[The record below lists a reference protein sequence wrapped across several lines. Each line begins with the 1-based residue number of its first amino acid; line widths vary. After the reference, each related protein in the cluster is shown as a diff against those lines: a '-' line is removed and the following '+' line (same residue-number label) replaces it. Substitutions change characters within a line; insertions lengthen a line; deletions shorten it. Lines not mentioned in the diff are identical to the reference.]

1 MVSSNS
7 LTVLNASA
15 GSGKTYS
22 LVKAYITTLL
32 LSENPKK
39 YRQLL
44 AITFTNKAVQEMKER
59 ILETLDAFRKYT
71 PSQDTTPEMMLTIS
85 EETGMSP
92 ATIAKK
98 TSTILNGI
106 LHNYAAFDV
115 LTIDTL
121 THRILRTFSKDLEIS
136 GNFEVSLDSKTLQA
150 RAVDALID
158 SAGQDDRITHILV
171 EFALQKADDDKSWD
185 ITRDLL
191 EIAQL
196 LSSEN
201 DAPYVAQLQSKTL
214 DDFDALKKELSQ
226 FEISLKAGIE
236 NSAKTHLELIHS
248 LSLDETHFSGKYFY
262 NHLVKL
268 QQNPLEVDYK
278 AKWKQDIDSYTFYK
292 KAEKQPIKDTID
304 SIRDQLID
312 CFKETKNF
320 YYKLQ
325 LVTAFTKKVVPLSVL
340 KLIHKELQKIKEDE
354 NILLISDFNALIYKS
369 LREQPAAF
377 IYERLGERYANYFID
392 EFQDTSVVQWHN
404 LIPLVDSAITT
415 DTLDTVKN
423 SLLLVGDPKQAIYRW
438 RGGKAEQFIALSN
451 EEHPFSIEHTHVQQL
466 ETNYRSYSEI
476 IHFNN
481 SFFTY
486 IATFFKDD
494 TYTSIYKTDN
504 NQSYNHREG
513 GFVSLQFIEAETAQ
527 DADEIYPEEVLKI
540 IHTVTTQGFLK
551 SDICILTR
559 SNKHGAHIAQYLAAN
574 QIKVVSSESL
584 LIHSAPSVRFVH
596 AILELQLQPNTP
608 QITLKILSYL
618 VNRFQIEDTHG
629 FYDQW
634 AKAPTSDFLKSLEE
648 RHIYY
653 APSLF
658 ESLSL
663 YEGTEY
669 IIRAFHMEKEA
680 DAYLFGYLNAIFEYT
695 QRNNG
700 GLIGFLTYWE
710 EKKDKLSIVAPPQS
724 DAIQIMS
731 VHKSKGLEF
740 DIVIYPYAD
749 SELYTHRN
757 EHHWYPTDASN
768 FAGFEHLLIGHK
780 TDVSSY
786 SSHGAAL
793 YEERISQQQFDAI
806 NILYVALTRAV
817 ERVYVL
823 SRFRESVSKKN
834 TVSDPKTFSDL
845 FVSYLQQEGI
855 WEGTEKAY
863 VYGEETIKDQKDQD
877 DTKKVVT
884 IPFLSSSKESHNIRT
899 ITKAGFL
906 WNEERQN
913 AITYGN
919 LIHELM
925 AKIID
930 REDVDHAVTEAI
942 YEGMITEE
950 EKEVVKGVLLSVV
963 NHPELQSYF
972 SRVHTVYNERQILS
986 ADGTIHIPDR
996 IEVLPDGEAIIMDY
1010 KTGIPSENHAYQI
1023 QQYAHLLKEMDIVIK
1038 QLFLIYIN
1046 KEVTIIKV

>member
-32 LSENPKK
+32 ISENSNK

-59 ILETLDAFRKYT
+59 ILETLYAFSVYKDQDAI
-71 PSQDTTPEMMLTIS
+71 PEMMTSIS
-85 EETGMSP
+85 KEIEESP
-92 ATIAKK
+92 ITIAKK
-98 TSTILNGI
+98 ASHILNAI

-115 LTIDTL
+115 VTIDTL

-136 GNFEVSLDSKTLQA
+136 GNFEVSLDTKTLQA

-158 SAGQDDRITHILV
+158 SAGQDERITNILV

-185 ITRDLL
+185 ITRDLN

-214 DDFDALKKELSQ
+214 DDFDALKKELHQ

-236 NSAKTHLELIHS
+236 HSAKTHIELIHS
-248 LSLDETHFSGKYFY
+248 LGLDENHFSGKYFY

-268 QQNPLEVDYK
+268 QENPLEVDYK
-278 AKWKQDIDSYTFYK
+278 AKWKQDIDNYTFYK
-292 KAEKQPIKDTID
+292 KAEKQPIKDDID
-304 SIRDQLID
+304 SIREQLII
-312 CFKETKNF
+312 CFKETKNL

-325 LVTAFTKKVVPLSVL
+325 LVIAFTKKVVPLSVL
-340 KLIHKELQKIKEDE
+340 QLIHKELQKIKEDE

-415 DTLDTVKN
+415 ETRDAVKN

-438 RGGKAEQFIALSN
+438 RGGKAEQFIDLSN
-451 EEHPFSIEHTHVQQL
+451 EIHPFSIESTSVQQL
-466 ETNYRSYSEI
+466 DTNYRSYSEI

-481 SFFTY
+481 RFFTY
-486 IATFFKDD
+486 ISSFFKDP

-504 NQSYNHREG
+504 NQAFNHRKG
-513 GFVSLQFIEAETAQ
+513 GLVSLQFIEAETAQ
-527 DADEIYPEEVLKI
+527 DADEIYPAEVLKI
-540 IHTVTTQGFLK
+540 IHEVVDQGFLK

-608 QITLKILSYL
+608 QITLKLLSFL
-618 VNRFQIEDTHG
+618 ANRFQIEDTHD
-629 FYDQW
+629 FYNQW
-634 AKAPTSDFLKSLEE
+634 AKTPTADFLKSLEE

-653 APSLF
+653 SPSLF

-663 YEGTEY
+663 YEGVEY
-669 IIRAFHMEKEA
+669 MIRAFHLEKEA

-700 GLIGFLTYWE
+700 GLIGFLNYWE
-710 EKKDKLSIVAPPQS
+710 EKKDTLSIVAPPQS

-757 EHHWYPTDASN
+757 EHHWYPTNASD

-786 SSHGAAL
+786 SSHGAVL
-793 YEERISQQQFDAI
+793 YDERISQQQFDAV
-806 NILYVALTRAV
+806 NILYVALTRAI

-823 SRFRESVSKKN
+823 SRFRESALKTN
-834 TVSDPKTFSDL
+834 TISDPKTFSDL
-845 FVSYLQQEGI
+845 FIAHLHQEGI
-855 WEGTEKAY
+855 WEGPEKPY
-863 VYGEETIKDQKDQD
+863 IYGEASIKVQNDIE

-913 AITYGN
+913 AIAYGN

-930 REDVDHAVTEAI
+930 RQDIEDAVTEAV
-942 YEGMITEE
+942 YEGMITED
-950 EKEVVKGVLLSVV
+950 EKNAVKAVLSSVV
-963 NHPELQSYF
+963 NHPELQPYF
-972 SRVHTVYNERQILS
+972 SRANTVYNERKILS

-996 IEVLPDGEAIIMDY
+996 IEVLPDGSAIIMDY
-1010 KTGIPSENHAYQI
+1010 KTGIPLENHAYQI
-1023 QQYAHLLKEMDIVIK
+1023 QQYAQLLKEMDIVVK
-1038 QLFLIYIN
+1038 QLFLLYIN

>member
-22 LVKAYITTLL
+22 LVKAYISTLL
-32 LSENPKK
+32 LSENQKK

-59 ILETLDAFRKYT
+59 ILKMLHTFSTYKE
-71 PSQDTTPEMMLTIS
+71 QDSIHDMM
-85 EETGMSP
+85 
-92 ATIAKK
+92 ATIAKETAMSPITIAK
-98 TSTILNGI
+98 RASHILNAI

-115 LTIDTL
+115 VTIDTL

-136 GNFEVSLDSKTLQA
+136 GNFEVSLDTKTLQA

-158 SAGQDDRITHILV
+158 SAGQDERITDILV
-171 EFALQKADDDKSWD
+171 AFALQKADDDKSWD
-185 ITRDLL
+185 ITRDLN

-214 DDFDALKKELSQ
+214 DDFDALKKELHQ
-226 FEISLKAGIE
+226 FEVSLKAGIE
-236 NSAKTHLELIHS
+236 HSATTHLDLLHS
-248 LSLDETHFSGKYFY
+248 LELDETHFSGKYFY

-268 QQNPLEVDYK
+268 QNDPLEVDYK
-278 AKWKQDIDSYTFYK
+278 AKWKQDINNYTFYK

-312 CFKETKNF
+312 CFKQTKNL
-320 YYKLQ
+320 YYKYQ
-325 LVTAFTKKVVPLSVL
+325 LVIAFTKKVVPLSVL
-340 KLIHKELQKIKEDE
+340 QLIQKELQKIKEDE

-377 IYERLGERYANYFID
+377 IYERLGERYVHYFID

-415 DTLDTVKN
+415 ETQDTVKN

-438 RGGKAEQFIALSN
+438 RGGKAEQFIDLSN
-451 EEHPFSIEHTHVQQL
+451 KIHPFSIEHTTVEQL
-466 ETNYRSYSEI
+466 DTNYRSFSEI
-476 IHFNN
+476 IAFNN
-481 SFFTY
+481 GFFTY
-486 IATFFKDD
+486 LSSFFKDP

-504 NQSYNHREG
+504 DQQINHREG
-513 GFVSLQFIEAETAQ
+513 GLVSLQFIEAETTQ
-527 DADEIYPEEVLKI
+527 DADEMYPEEVLKI
-540 IHTVTTQGFLK
+540 INTVIEQGFLK

-559 SNKHGAHIAQYLAAN
+559 SNKHGAHIAQYLAAH
-574 QIKVVSSESL
+574 QVKVVSSESL
-584 LIHSAPSVRFVH
+584 LIYSAPTVRFVH
-596 AILELQLQPNTP
+596 AVLELQLQPNTP
-608 QITLKILSYL
+608 QITLKLLSFL
-618 VNRFQIEDTHG
+618 AHRFQIEDTHD
-629 FYDQW
+629 FYNQW
-634 AKAPTSDFLKSLEE
+634 AKAPTADFLKGLEE
-648 RHIYY
+648 KHIYY
-653 APSLF
+653 SPSLF

-663 YEGTEY
+663 YEGVEY
-669 IIRAFHMEKEA
+669 IIRAFHLEREA
-680 DAYLFGYLNAIFEYT
+680 DAYLFGYLNTIFEYT

-700 GLIGFLTYWE
+700 GLIGFLSYWE

-740 DIVIYPYAD
+740 DVVIYPYAD

-757 EHHWYPTDASN
+757 EHHWYPTNASD

-786 SSHGAAL
+786 SDHGRIL

-823 SRFRESVSKKN
+823 SRFRESALKTNAVN
-834 TVSDPKTFSDL
+834 DPKTFSDL
-845 FVSYLQQEGI
+845 FIAYLHQEGI
-855 WEGTEKAY
+855 WEGPEKPY
-863 VYGEETIKDQKDQD
+863 IYGEAQTKVQNDIE
-877 DTKKVVT
+877 DTKKAVT
-884 IPFLSSSKESHNIRT
+884 IPFLSSSKESHNIRI

-913 AITYGN
+913 AIAYGN

-930 REDVDHAVTEAI
+930 RQDIDHAVTEAV
-942 YEGMITEE
+942 YEGMIAED
-950 EKEVVKGVLLSVV
+950 EKEVVRGILSSVV
-963 NHPELQSYF
+963 DHTELQSYF
-972 SRVHTVYNERQILS
+972 SRAHTVYNERQILS

-996 IEVLPDGEAIIMDY
+996 IEILPEGDAVIMDY
-1010 KTGIPSENHAYQI
+1010 KTGIPSETHAFQI
-1023 QQYAHLLKEMDIVIK
+1023 QQYAQLLREMDIVIK